1 MHEKMDIFY
10 LTSKKRRTFTELFT
24 RLRHVCIHLR
34 IKNGGA
40 SKAPARAGCCIYF
53 FSIAGWRRNSARRE
67 TRRALKPPPS
77 RSVGECPALYRMRGW
92 PLTYAHRGCFDM
104 RRDSVFR
111 LQQSVATRMMGR
123 SHPPGDAH
131 VAADVR
137 HGAAQGIVPLTWL
150 GVLMIWH
157 ERPETVRGL
166 RRPVKD
172 KKTACRRARCC
183 GNDYEP
189 LSEGG
194 GDQSGA
200 MSSKDV

>member
-1 MHEKMDIFY
+1 MHQ
-10 LTSKKRRTFTELFT
+10 R
-24 RLRHVCIHLR
+24 
-34 IKNGGA
+34 
-40 SKAPARAGCCIYF
+40 PARAGCCIYF
-53 FSIAGWRRNSARRE
+53 FFIAGWRRNSAHRE
-67 TRRALKPPPS
+67 TRRALKPPPA
-77 RSVGECPALYRMRGW
+77 RSVEGMPCAVPDARVA
-92 PLTYAHRGCFDM
+92 PLCMPIVDVFDV

-111 LQQSVATRMMGR
+111 LQQSVATRMVGR
-123 SHPPGDAH
+123 SRPPGDAH
-131 VAADVR
+131 VAASVR
-137 HGAAQGIVPLTWL
+137 HGAAQGIAPLTWL

-157 ERPETVRGL
+157 ERSETVRGL

-172 KKTACRRARCC
+172 KKTACRRVRCC

>member
-1 MHEKMDIFY
+1 M
-10 LTSKKRRTFTELFT
+10 
-24 RLRHVCIHLR
+24 CIHLR

-172 KKTACRRARCC
+172 KKQRAGGHAAAGTTMNRFQKAAATSP
-183 GNDYEP
+183 EP
-189 LSEGG
+189 CL
-194 GDQSGA
+194 QKMCKA
-200 MSSKDV
+200 TCT